1 MYFEFPPVGSKPS
14 VSSTF
19 LFTFQP
25 INFILIKEVSSKE
38 IKHSLRQK
46 TAVPTP
52 APPPPPS
59 FTHFVSNH
67 RCFLC
72 LIGVLKRN
80 PICQAFKFSAT
91 ETKDNRR
98 RARPCFTW
106 SGESQEGNGKGPGA
120 PGEEQGLWLPWLTPQ
135 PQLKPFK
142 SSMLHPPVG
151 ARLRMPS

>member
-1 MYFEFPPVGSKPS
+1 MSLNSFFQYFVPKEKKFYPLYIQQADYIEKASK
-14 VSSTF
+14 
-19 LFTFQP
+19 L
-25 INFILIKEVSSKE
+25 L
-38 IKHSLRQK
+38 
-46 TAVPTP
+46 
-52 APPPPPS
+52 
-59 FTHFVSNH
+59 H

-80 PICQAFKFSAT
+80 PICRAFKFSAT